1 MDEVKFYLSVFMRRL
16 PWFLMVAILIT
27 ATAVMVA
34 VSLPPAY
41 VSQMR
46 LVVESPQI
54 PEELAIST
62 VRTPALEQLQIIEQR
77 LLTRENLLDI
87 ARQLRVFDDITSM
100 TPDEIVTAMRARTK
114 IQMVSGRD
122 RATLMTVSFE
132 ASDPRNAA
140 GVLNE
145 YLNLI
150 QESDAEFR
158 RGRAGETL
166 AFFRQE
172 VQRLGEEID
181 GQSAEILALKQSN
194 STALPESL
202 NFRMSQRDDL
212 QDQLLDIDRDIS
224 RFRNQRD
231 RLVQIYE
238 ATGQARASG
247 GGGGDAPQS
256 PEEALLIQLES
267 ELTALLATFSE
278 ENPKVKLMRARIER
292 LKAEI
297 ADKAA
302 AAEAEAEAQQGA
314 GEDGTTP
321 PAGTTLRPGAQAAL
335 AIQLSEIDSEIAI
348 LEGQKV
354 AIEEEIGV
362 LDETIERT
370 PEVAIALSEMER
382 AQEILIRQYTAAED
396 RLAKA
401 QTGEL
406 IESRSRGQR
415 ISVIEQPN
423 IPDDPTKPNRVK
435 IAGAGGA
442 LGIMAGLGLVM
453 LLEFLNTS
461 VRRPEDLVSRLGV
474 TPFTTIPY
482 IRTRSQQ
489 FRQRSLKAL
498 MLLAIVVGIP
508 AAVYAVHIYYLPID
522 LVADKVMD
530 KLGVRW

>member
-16 PWFLMVAILIT
+16 HWFLVVFILIT
-27 ATAVMVA
+27 ATAVLVA
-34 VSLPPAY
+34 VSLPSAY
-41 VSQMR
+41 VSQMK

-54 PEELAIST
+54 PEELAVST

-87 ARQLRVFDDITSM
+87 ARQLRVFDDISSM
-100 TPDEIVTAMRARTK
+100 NPDEIVTAMRARTK
-114 IQMVSGRD
+114 IQTQSGRD

-132 ASDPRNAA
+132 AAEAQKAA

-150 QESDAEFR
+150 QENDAEFR

-166 AFFRQE
+166 DFFRQE

-194 STALPESL
+194 ATSLPESL
-202 NFRMSQRDDL
+202 DFRMAQRNDL
-212 QDQLLDIDRDIS
+212 QDQLLDIDRDVS

-231 RLVQIYE
+231 RLIQIYE
-238 ATGQARASG
+238 ATGQATG
-247 GGGGDAPQS
+247 TGGDERVAQS
-256 PEEALLIQLES
+256 PEEALLLQLEA
-267 ELTALLATFSE
+267 ELSGLLATFSE

-292 LKAEI
+292 LKAEM
-297 ADKAA
+297 ADKQA
-302 AAEAEAEAQQGA
+302 AAEAADTDEGA
-314 GEDGTTP
+314 TETDVP
-321 PAGTTLRPGAQAAL
+321 LRPRAQAAL

-354 AIEEEIGV
+354 AVEEEIAV

-382 AQEILIRQYTAAED
+382 AQDILVRQYTAAED

-423 IPDDPTKPNRVK
+423 IPDDPTKPNRLK

-442 LGIMAGLGLVM
+442 FGVAAGLGLVL
-453 LLEFLNTS
+453 LLELLNNS

-498 MLLAIVVGIP
+498 LLLAIVVGIP

-522 LVADKVMD
+522 LVADRLMD

>member
-1 MDEVKFYLSVFMRRL
+1 M
-16 PWFLMVAILIT
+16 
-27 ATAVMVA
+27 
-34 VSLPPAY
+34 
-41 VSQMR
+41 Q
-46 LVVESPQI
+46 SP
-54 PEELAIST
+54 
-62 VRTPALEQLQIIEQR
+62 
-77 LLTRENLLDI
+77 
-87 ARQLRVFDDITSM
+87 
-100 TPDEIVTAMRARTK
+100 
-114 IQMVSGRD
+114 
-122 RATLMTVSFE
+122 
-132 ASDPRNAA
+132 
-140 GVLNE
+140 
-145 YLNLI
+145 
-150 QESDAEFR
+150 
-158 RGRAGETL
+158 
-166 AFFRQE
+166 
-172 VQRLGEEID
+172 
-181 GQSAEILALKQSN
+181 
-194 STALPESL
+194 
-202 NFRMSQRDDL
+202 
-212 QDQLLDIDRDIS
+212 
-224 RFRNQRD
+224 
-231 RLVQIYE
+231 
-238 ATGQARASG
+238 
-247 GGGGDAPQS
+247 PQS
-256 PEEALLIQLES
+256 PLLAALGLDLESSLGGEPRFLMDARFLGALHGELDQELGPEEAFG
-267 ELTALLATFSE
+267 ALLQMGFVHGLRDA
-278 ENPKVKLMRARIER
+278 
-292 LKAEI
+292 
-297 ADKAA
+297 ADVTT
-302 AAEAEAEAQQGA
+302 AEAEAEAQQGA

>member
-1 MDEVKFYLSVFMRRL
+1 MDDVKFYLSVFMRRL
-16 PWFLMVAILIT
+16 HWFLIVFILIS
-27 ATAVMVA
+27 ATAVLVA

-41 VSQMR
+41 VSQMK

-54 PEELAIST
+54 PEELAVST

-87 ARQLRVFDDITSM
+87 ARQVRVFEDITSM
-100 TPDEIVTAMRARTK
+100 TPDEIVTGMRARTK
-114 IQMVSGRD
+114 IQTQSGRD

-132 ASDPRNAA
+132 APEAQKAA
-140 GVLNE
+140 RVLNE

-150 QESDAEFR
+150 QENDAEFR

-166 AFFRQE
+166 DFFRQE

-181 GQSAEILALKQSN
+181 GQSAQILALKQANATS
-194 STALPESL
+194 LPESL
-202 NFRMSQRDDL
+202 DFRMSQRNDL
-212 QDQLLDIDRDIS
+212 QDQLLSIDRDIS
-224 RFRNQRD
+224 RFENQRE
-231 RLVQIYE
+231 RLIQIYE
-238 ATGQARASG
+238 ATGQAIETG
-247 GGGGDAPQS
+247 GVQPERS
-256 PEEALLIQLES
+256 PEVALLIQLES

-278 ENPKVKLMRARIER
+278 ENPKVKLVRARIER

-297 ADKAA
+297 ADKQAA
-302 AAEAEAEAQQGA
+302 ADLEGTPENGAEAEA
-314 GEDGTTP
+314 GTQ
-321 PAGTTLRPGAQAAL
+321 LRPRAQAAL
-335 AIQLSEIDSEIAI
+335 DIQLSEIDSEIAI

-354 AIEEEIGV
+354 AIEEEIKV

-370 PEVAIALSEMER
+370 PEVAIALSEMDR

-423 IPDDPTKPNRVK
+423 TPDAPTKPNRTK

-442 LGIMAGLGLVM
+442 VGVAAGLGLVL
-453 LLEFLNTS
+453 LLEILNNS

-498 MLLAIVVGIP
+498 LLLAIVVGIP